1 MTWVSLRYK
10 HELRAPGH
18 AADARRE
25 RESGLDR
32 NTVLY
37 PRSGPCDSLCRRFL
51 TQRNSVFRQSD
62 APDHYGTKSAQLA
75 ELLCLGMDCF
85 KSAFTRRNSHLLQ
98 IQDAADRTKTNRS
111 CEVLAI
117 HSGLQGAVISHTLA
131 SAWGMREK
139 VLGWS

>member
-1 MTWVSLRYK
+1 MRGENESPDSIETRSYI
-10 HELRAPGH
+10 PGPVH
-18 AADARRE
+18 
-25 RESGLDR
+25 
-32 NTVLY
+32 VILY
-37 PRSGPCDSLCRRFL
+37 AGPFE
-51 TQRNSVFRQSD
+51 TQRNGVFRQSD
-62 APDHYGTKSAQLA
+62 APDHYGTKSAQSA